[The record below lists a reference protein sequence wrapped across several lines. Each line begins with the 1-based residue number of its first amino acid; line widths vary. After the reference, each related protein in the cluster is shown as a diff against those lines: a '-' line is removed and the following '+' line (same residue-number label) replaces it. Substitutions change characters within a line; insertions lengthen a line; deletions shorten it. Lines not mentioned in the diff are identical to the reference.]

1 MSMLR
6 CLAVDDEPLALDL
19 LEDNI
24 RQVSFLTL
32 VGRCKNAVE
41 AIEVLQNEQI
51 DLLFLDVQMP
61 GLTGIQ
67 LLKNLKV
74 RPMVIFITAYK
85 NYAVE
90 GFELDVLDYLV
101 KPVPFD
107 RFLKSVTK
115 ALEFSNLSRKE
126 QKIKEYMFVNA
137 DYTLLKVTIKDII
150 YIEGLKDYIK
160 IFLTSSP
167 KPVITRLSMKAVEES
182 LPSDQFIRTH
192 KSYIISIDHIISIRK
207 NRIKLAEKDIPLSD
221 HYKESLMNL
230 IQKENL

>member
-32 VGRCKNAVE
+32 VGRCRNAIE
-41 AIEVLQNEQI
+41 AIEVLQKEKV

-67 LLKNLKV
+67 LLKNLKN

-101 KPVPFD
+101 KPVPFE

-115 ALEFSNLSRKE
+115 ALEFNNLSKKE
-126 QKIKEYMFVNA
+126 QKSREYLFVNA
-137 DYTLLKVTIKDII
+137 DYTLLKITIRDIV

-160 IFLTSSP
+160 IFLSSSA
-167 KPVITRLSMKAVEES
+167 KPVITRLSMKAMEET
-182 LPSDQFIRTH
+182 LPADQFIRTH
-192 KSYIISIDHIISIRK
+192 KSYIISIDHIWICATTGK
-207 NRIKLAEKDIPLSD
+207 T
-221 HYKESLMNL
+221 
-230 IQKENL
+230 

>member
-32 VGRCKNAVE
+32 VGRCRNAIE
-41 AIEVLQNEQI
+41 AIEVLQKEQV

-67 LLKNLKV
+67 LLKNLKN

-101 KPVPFD
+101 KPVPFE

-115 ALEFSNLSRKE
+115 ALEFNNLSKKE
-126 QKIKEYMFVNA
+126 QKSREYLFVNA
-137 DYTLLKVTIKDII
+137 DYTLLKITIRDIV

-160 IFLTSSP
+160 IFLSSSA
-167 KPVITRLSMKAVEES
+167 KPVITRLSMKAMEET
-182 LPSDQFIRTH
+182 LPADQFIRTH

-207 NRIKLAEKDIPLSD
+207 NRIRLKDTDIPLSD

>member
-32 VGRCKNAVE
+32 VGKCKNAIE
-41 AIEVLQNEQI
+41 AIAVLQKEQV

-67 LLKNLKV
+67 LLKNLKTQ
-74 RPMVIFITAYK
+74 PMVIFITAYK

-90 GFELDVLDYLV
+90 GFELDILDYLV
-101 KPVPFD
+101 KPVPFE

-115 ALEFSNLSRKE
+115 ALEFSNLSKKE
-126 QKIKEYMFVNA
+126 QKSREYLFVNA

-160 IFLTSSP
+160 IFLSSSS
-167 KPVITRLSMKAVEES
+167 KPVITRLSMKSMEES
-182 LPSDQFIRTH
+182 LPSEQFIRTH
-192 KSYIISIDHIISIRK
+192 KSYIVSIDHIISIRK
-207 NRIKLAEKDIPLSD
+207 NRIKLKDTDIPLSD
-221 HYKESLMNL
+221 HYKESVMNL

>member
-32 VGRCKNAVE
+32 VGRCKNAIE
-41 AIEVLQNEQI
+41 AIEVLQKEQV

-67 LLKNLKV
+67 LLKNLKTK
-74 RPMVIFITAYK
+74 PMVIFITAYK

-90 GFELDVLDYLV
+90 SFELDVLDYLV
-101 KPVPFD
+101 KPVPFE

-115 ALEFSNLSRKE
+115 ALEFHNLN
-126 QKIKEYMFVNA
+126 QKGQKNKEYLFVNA
-137 DYTLLKVTIKDII
+137 DYTLLKVTIKNIV

-160 IFLTSSP
+160 IFLTTST
-167 KPVITRLSMKAVEES
+167 KPVITRLSMKAMEES

-192 KSYIISIDHIISIRK
+192 KSFIIAVEHIISIRK
-207 NRIKLAEKDIPLSD
+207 NRIKLKDKDIPLSD

-230 IQKENL
+230 IQKENF

>member
-32 VGRCKNAVE
+32 VGRCKNAIE
-41 AIEVLQNEQI
+41 AIAVLQKEQV

-67 LLKNLKV
+67 LLKNLKTQ
-74 RPMVIFITAYK
+74 PMVIFITAYK

-90 GFELDVLDYLV
+90 GFELDILDYLV
-101 KPVPFD
+101 KPVPFE

-115 ALEFSNLSRKE
+115 ALEFSNLSKKE
-126 QKIKEYMFVNA
+126 QKSREYLFVNA
-137 DYTLLKVTIKDII
+137 DYTLLKITIRDIV

-160 IFLTSSP
+160 IFLSSSA
-167 KPVITRLSMKAVEES
+167 KPVITRLSMKAMEET
-182 LPSDQFIRTH
+182 LPADQFIRTH

-207 NRIKLAEKDIPLSD
+207 NRIRLKDTDIPLSD

>member
-32 VGRCKNAVE
+32 VGRCKNAIE
-41 AIEVLQNEQI
+41 AIAVLQKEQV

-67 LLKNLKV
+67 LLKNLKTQ
-74 RPMVIFITAYK
+74 PMVIFITAYK

-90 GFELDVLDYLV
+90 GFELDILDYLV
-101 KPVPFD
+101 KPVPFE

-115 ALEFSNLSRKE
+115 ALEFSNLSKKE
-126 QKIKEYMFVNA
+126 QKSREYLFVNA

-160 IFLTSSP
+160 IFLSSSS
-167 KPVITRLSMKAVEES
+167 KPVITRLSMKSMEES
-182 LPSDQFIRTH
+182 LPSEQFIRTH
-192 KSYIISIDHIISIRK
+192 KSYIISIAHIISIRK
-207 NRIKLAEKDIPLSD
+207 NKIKLSETDIPLSD

>member
-32 VGRCKNAVE
+32 VGRCKNAME
-41 AIEVLQNEQI
+41 AIEVLQKEQV

-67 LLKNLKV
+67 LLKNLKT

-101 KPVPFD
+101 KPVPFE

-115 ALEFSNLSRKE
+115 ALEFSNLSKKE
-126 QKIKEYMFVNA
+126 EKSREYLFVNA

-160 IFLTSSP
+160 IFLSSSS
-167 KPVITRLSMKAVEES
+167 KPVITRLSMKSMEES

-192 KSYIISIDHIISIRK
+192 KSYIISIAHIISIRK
-207 NRIKLAEKDIPLSD
+207 NKIKLSETDIPLSD

>member
-32 VGRCKNAVE
+32 VGRCKNAIE
-41 AIEVLQNEQI
+41 AIEVLQKEQV

-67 LLKNLKV
+67 LLKNLKTK
-74 RPMVIFITAYK
+74 PMVIFITAYK

-90 GFELDVLDYLV
+90 SFELDVLDYLV
-101 KPVPFD
+101 KPVPFE

-115 ALEFSNLSRKE
+115 ALEFHNLN
-126 QKIKEYMFVNA
+126 QKGQKSKEYLFVNA
-137 DYTLLKVTIKDII
+137 DYTLLKVTIKNIV

-160 IFLTSSP
+160 IFLTTST
-167 KPVITRLSMKAVEES
+167 KPVITRLSMKAMEES

-192 KSYIISIDHIISIRK
+192 KSFIIAVEHIISIRK
-207 NRIKLAEKDIPLSD
+207 NRIKLKDKDIPLSD

-230 IQKENL
+230 IQKENF

>member
-32 VGRCKNAVE
+32 VGRCRNAIE
-41 AIEVLQNEQI
+41 AIEVLQKEQV

-67 LLKNLKV
+67 LLKNLKN

-101 KPVPFD
+101 KPVPFE

-115 ALEFSNLSRKE
+115 ALEFNNLSKKE
-126 QKIKEYMFVNA
+126 QKSGEYLFVNA
-137 DYTLLKVTIKDII
+137 DYTLLKITIRDIV

-160 IFLTSSP
+160 IFLSSSA
-167 KPVITRLSMKAVEES
+167 KPVITRLSMKAMEET
-182 LPSDQFIRTH
+182 LPADQFIRTH

-207 NRIKLAEKDIPLSD
+207 NRIRLKDTDIPLSD